1 MSTASKTPGIGAGYE
16 ASRSRRA
23 LAVAARLD
31 AGVDSLFARLADGL
45 WSMFHV
51 LGAHRWRD
59 GYETDLD
66 RGWRQ
71 YRGSRCTVCDAPWE
85 GW

>member
-1 MSTASKTPGIGAGYE
+1 MSTASKTPGLGSALS
-16 ASRSRRA
+16 APRSRRA

-31 AGVDSLFARLADGL
+31 AGVDAVFARLEERF
-45 WSMFHV
+45 WSVFHV
-51 LGAHRWRD
+51 LGAHRWKD

-71 YRGSRCTVCDAPWE
+71 YRGSRCTICDAPWE